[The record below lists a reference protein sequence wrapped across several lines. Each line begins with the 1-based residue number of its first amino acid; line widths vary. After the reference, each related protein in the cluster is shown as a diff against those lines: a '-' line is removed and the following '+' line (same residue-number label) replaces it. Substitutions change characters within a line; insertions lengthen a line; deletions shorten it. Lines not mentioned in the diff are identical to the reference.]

1 MSEPVWLA
9 VAPAD
14 ESGDCTI
21 MSALVYRIT
30 GSQQCHSFTLID
42 FRAFILDASVPVSR
56 SCVSGTG
63 YAEQGIRKGG
73 LVRLQLPSDLMRS
86 CHSDEHD

>member
-9 VAPAD
+9 VDPAD
-14 ESGDCTI
+14 ESGGCTI

-30 GSQQCHSFTLID
+30 GSQQCHAFTMID

-86 CHSDEHD
+86 CHSDEHN

>member
-1 MSEPVWLA
+1 MNEPVWLA
-9 VAPAD
+9 VDPAD

-21 MSALVYRIT
+21 VSALVYRIT
-30 GSQQCHSFTLID
+30 GSQRCLIFTLID
-42 FRAFILDASVPVSR
+42 FRAFILDADVPLSR

-73 LVRLQLPSDLMRS
+73 LVRLQLPSDMMRRR
-86 CHSDEHD
+86 HSDEHH

>member
-9 VAPAD
+9 VDPAD

-21 MSALVYRIT
+21 VSALVYRIT
-30 GSQQCHSFTLID
+30 GSQQCLIFTLID
-42 FRAFILDASVPVSR
+42 FRAFILDADVPLSR

-73 LVRLQLPSDLMRS
+73 LVRLQLPSDMMRS
-86 CHSDEHD
+86 CHSDEHH

>member
-1 MSEPVWLA
+1 MNKPVWLA
-9 VAPAD
+9 VDPAD

-21 MSALVYRIT
+21 VTALVYRIT
-30 GSQQCHSFTLID
+30 GSQQCHTFTLID
-42 FRAFILDASVPVSR
+42 FRAFILDADVPAFR

-63 YAEQGIRKGG
+63 YDDQRIRRGG

-86 CHSDEHD
+86 NHPDEHA

>member
-9 VAPAD
+9 VDPAD

-21 MSALVYRIT
+21 VSALVYRIT
-30 GSQQCHSFTLID
+30 GSRQRLIFTLID
-42 FRAFILDASVPVSR
+42 FRAFILDADVPLSR

-73 LVRLQLPSDLMRS
+73 LVRLQLPSDMMRS
-86 CHSDEHD
+86 CHSDEHH